1 MEVIQRG
8 AEAVIYL
15 DGNKII
21 KERVSK
27 GYRIKEIDEKL
38 RKTRT
43 RQEAKLLEKA
53 GNAPKVLEVSDKT
66 MKIEME
72 YIKGDLVKD
81 VLDDVSKDKRHE
93 ICKEI
98 GKRIGDLHKNDV
110 IHGDL
115 TTSNMILNEKGV
127 VFIDFGLGFISK
139 KEEDKA
145 VDLHLLK
152 HALESKHYEHFE
164 DSFEKILEGYKSY
177 DGAKEV
183 LERLQKVSKRGRYKG
198 QL

>member
-1 MEVIQRG
+1 MQIIQQG

-15 DGNKII
+15 DGTKII

-27 GYRIKEIDEKL
+27 GYRIKQIDERL

-53 GNAPKVLEVSDKT
+53 VNAPKVLDVSDET

-72 YIKGDLVKD
+72 YIKGKLVKD
-81 VLDDVSKDKRHE
+81 ILDLMNKKERE
-93 ICKEI
+93 ELCKEI
-98 GKRIGDLHKNDV
+98 GRKIADLHKNDI

-127 VFIDFGLGFISK
+127 YFIDFGLGFISK

-164 DSFEKILEGYKSY
+164 DSFSKVLEGYNSY
-177 DGAKEV
+177 DMAKEV